1 IAIYGGGSHA
11 NSLISYLS
19 TNICKKIVC
28 AIDKDKRRHGT
39 YLQNSDILILEPSIE
54 NLKNID
60 CIVMAMPI
68 YEKIVFE
75 KEILK
80 ILTEGKIGL
89 DIIFTSNIIQTKSQC
104 FKG

>member
-1 IAIYGGGSHA
+1 M
-11 NSLISYLS
+11 
-19 TNICKKIVC
+19 
-28 AIDKDKRRHGT
+28 
-39 YLQNSDILILEPSIE
+39 QNSDILILEPSIE

-80 ILTEGKIGL
+80 ILIEGKIGL
-89 DIIFTSNIIQTKSQC
+89 DIIFTSNIIQIKNQC
-104 FKG
+104 FKDKS